1 MDYDA
6 AAKLIL
12 GRQAAPCPKELLHNR
27 NRRAVYFCR
36 IVSRPRTNI
45 GWGIGL
51 MLKAK
56 YESFDTVAA
65 ERITVAVF
73 AVGAVML
80 IVGVL
85 IEYYRLAH

>member
-1 MDYDA
+1 
-6 AAKLIL
+6 
-12 GRQAAPCPKELLHNR
+12 
-27 NRRAVYFCR
+27 
-36 IVSRPRTNI
+36 
-45 GWGIGL
+45 